1 MAGFRRIAP
10 WIAMGALIGAGGAFA
25 GKWVWTKLQA
35 RTNPP
40 TYQLRDDILVHG
52 NVNLKEV
59 ALTFDDGPHPETAR
73 PILDALAQRG
83 ARATFFVVGKQ
94 IDQHPALV
102 RRMLNE
108 GHEVGNHSYTHLRL
122 DTLDADGIRQEIAKT
137 NHAFQA
143 ATGSHMFLFRPPG
156 MRYNADV
163 LRTAQDLGYATIH
176 WNVAAQD
183 YAPQPPRQIAAKVL
197 RNTQPGS
204 VILLHLQPDTAKA
217 LPVILDTL
225 KSRGYRFV
233 TVSQMMG
240 RLPRPVIVKSNAWD
254 NRISEPVS
262 PPRFAAAKRPS
273 RSVRKSRVQ
282 PPTSLA
288 PAVRQPLDVPV
299 SG

>member
-10 WIAMGALIGAGGAFA
+10 WIAMGALIGAGGAVA
-25 GKWVWTKLQA
+25 GKWVWSKVHA
-35 RTNPP
+35 RTNPE

-94 IDQHPALV
+94 IEKHPALV

-108 GHEVGNHSYTHLRL
+108 GHEVGNHSFTHPRL
-122 DTLDADGIRQEIAKT
+122 DTLDAAGIRDEIART
-137 NHAFQA
+137 NHAFHT
-143 ATGSHMFLFRPPG
+143 ATGSHLFLFRPPG
-156 MRYNADV
+156 MRYNGDV

-183 YAPQPPRQIAAKVL
+183 YAAQPPAAIADKVL
-197 RNTQPGS
+197 RNTRPGS

-217 LPVILDTL
+217 LPTILDTL
-225 KSRGYRFV
+225 KARGYRLV

-240 RLPRPVIVKSNAWD
+240 RLPRPVYVKSNAWD
-254 NRISEPVS
+254 NRIAEPAPVARVAS
-262 PPRFAAAKRPS
+262 AK
-273 RSVRKSRVQ
+273 RSVR
-282 PPTSLA
+282 
-288 PAVRQPLDVPV
+288 PARKARSGVREILTPATRQPLDVPV